1 MNDLNTKEVSDI
13 CVSCGMCCD
22 GTLFGR
28 GNILNEADNE
38 LISRIGIEIIEF
50 NGIES
55 FKQPC
60 NQFKG
65 CCTIYDKPRPGVC
78 NSFFCDPLKKAQ
90 KKEISIEVANG
101 IILKAL
107 NLKNEILDLAFKF
120 EDFQGLDW
128 RRFMKKIDPIIEE
141 SHPENLKKFGILI
154 IKIAIFKTIIKDVYT
169 AKKNETIELN

>member
-28 GNILNEADNE
+28 GNIKNNADREIIN
-38 LISRIGIEIIEF
+38 SIGIEIVEF

-65 CCTIYDKPRPGVC
+65 CCIIYDKPRPRVC
-78 NSFFCDPLKKAQ
+78 NSFFCDPLKKVE
-90 KKEISIEVANG
+90 KGEITIEKANSIIE
-101 IILKAL
+101 KAL
-107 NLKNEILDLAFKF
+107 NLKKEIFSLAYEFEEFK
-120 EDFQGLDW
+120 GLDW
-128 RRFMKKIDPIIEE
+128 REFMKKIDPIFEE
-141 SHPENLKKFGILI
+141 SKPELLKKYGILI
-154 IKIAIFKTIIKDVYT
+154 IKIAIFKSIIKEVYT
-169 AKKNETIELN
+169 GKKKESPEII